1 MNNTNTNTELTGA
14 DWQDLINFNR
24 KVELFKGDYSDIA
37 QEFVLLM
44 HDKKI
49 IVEGFHWTKFQA
61 GELWMK
67 DDSESKYEML
77 NDKTFTAKLIT
88 ALVCQDR
95 FATGSIARWFELG
108 VMQKILQKL
117 ITI

>member
-1 MNNTNTNTELTGA
+1 MDTTQKLIGA
-14 DWQDLINFNR
+14 DWQELINFNR
-24 KVELFKGDYSDIA
+24 KVELFKDDYSDIA
-37 QEFVLLM
+37 NEFVQLM
-44 HDKKI
+44 YDKQI
-49 IVEGFHWTKFQA
+49 IIEGFHWTKFYA

-67 DDSESKYEML
+67 DERESKYEML
-77 NDKTFTAKLIT
+77 NDRTFTATIIT
-88 ALVCQDR
+88 ALVRQDR